1 MGHVSLLEGIIVK
14 LKDEEIFERIS
25 KYVEQVRISEGIFP
39 TVRRVEA
46 ALGIPKS
53 TVHRYLKDMEAD
65 PKYTAKADKFAFDDD
80 TAAWLSNSIACGSPT
95 YEEEN
100 IDMYVRLPSAVFG
113 KGMKYILTARGDS
126 MVDADIHE
134 GDLVVIRK
142 QVTADPGDI
151 VVALLNGENT
161 LKRLMLDESGR
172 PYLHPENRN
181 YDDIEICDGDEF
193 YIQGVAVKIIKDIN
207 GDPADI

>member
-80 TAAWLSNSIACGSPT
+80 TAAWLSNRSRADLRHMRKRISTCMSVCRP
-95 YEEEN
+95 
-100 IDMYVRLPSAVFG
+100 PCSG
-113 KGMKYILTARGDS
+113 KG
-126 MVDADIHE
+126 
-134 GDLVVIRK
+134 
-142 QVTADPGDI
+142 
-151 VVALLNGENT
+151 
-161 LKRLMLDESGR
+161 
-172 PYLHPENRN
+172 
-181 YDDIEICDGDEF
+181 
-193 YIQGVAVKIIKDIN
+193 
-207 GDPADI
+207 

>member
-1 MGHVSLLEGIIVK
+1 
-14 LKDEEIFERIS
+14 
-25 KYVEQVRISEGIFP
+25 
-39 TVRRVEA
+39 
-46 ALGIPKS
+46 
-53 TVHRYLKDMEAD
+53 
-65 PKYTAKADKFAFDDD
+65 
-80 TAAWLSNSIACGSPT
+80 
-95 YEEEN
+95 
-100 IDMYVRLPSAVFG
+100 
-113 KGMKYILTARGDS
+113 

-181 YDDIEICDGDEF
+181 YDDIEIRDGDEF